1 MSERYGVYA
10 DEKAMACL
18 EFMEKRRALLIGA
31 LGLTVGALSFWIT
44 LSLVDYGF
52 WGVLHESFLS

>member
-1 MSERYGVYA
+1 VSERYGVYA

-18 EFMEKRRALLIGA
+18 MEKRRAVLIGA

-44 LSLVDYGF
+44 WGLVDYGF
-52 WGVLHESFLS
+52 WGVLHAVFP

>member
-1 MSERYGVYA
+1 
-10 DEKAMACL
+10 
-18 EFMEKRRALLIGA
+18 MEKRRAVLISA

-52 WGVLHESFLS
+52 WAFSTQSFLSYQDARIKLTKRASLLA